1 MKREN
6 IGKALAIQNKLQ
18 KLEQWISALEHPERL
33 DILIRDPNAPAE
45 ERLLTIKH
53 NVNHSI
59 LTDIPSSVSSGV
71 FLAWVES
78 YLNQERNYF
87 LNQIQDL

>member
-6 IGKALAIQNKLQ
+6 IGKALAIQTKLQ

-53 NVNHSI
+53 DVDYS
-59 LTDIPSSVSSGV
+59 LPTDIPCSVTSGV
-71 FLAWVES
+71 FLAWVEA

>member
-6 IGKALAIQNKLQ
+6 IGKALAIQTKLQ

-45 ERLLTIKH
+45 DRLLTIKH
-53 NVNHSI
+53 DVDYS
-59 LTDIPSSVSSGV
+59 LQTDIPSSVTSGV